1 MGKSITGGTRSYLR
15 GRVGSD
21 VYSIG
26 RNAKGKK
33 QQVVRSL
40 AESVANPQTESQMRG
55 RMIMSTIM
63 QVVAKMK
70 PIIDHSFDNVTGKQ
84 PNISE
89 FIARNYGLIKAD
101 VAANP
106 QTSNV
111 FGLVKYGEKGAKRG
125 QYVVSAGQATLPSA
139 LVLTKSTAT
148 IAITLPADAITGAGL
163 RSALGLAEDEY
174 FTLVGITAS
183 GEAAYERFR
192 IAPSLADD
200 AAISSGN
207 VGDCF
212 AIEGNAQA
220 EISLAGRVISIV
232 LTDIA
237 GCSAVIISK
246 KVDGAYIHNDA
257 QLGDGSA
264 FDYSANVAL
273 PTYPTGNADFL
284 NGGNIYGQQETQPV
298 VVVYPSL
305 TALTL
310 GSESLLAQSDSVAN
324 DAGSKING
332 TCANLPDSGTLSL
345 YVGSTKLGDISAATF
360 EFNYN
365 SHNLGVVTLQL
376 NGAVIQTCGSIFNSQ
391 D

>member
-106 QTSNV
+106 QTGNA
-111 FGLVKYGEKGAKRG
+111 FGLVKFGEKGAKRG
-125 QYVVSAGQATLPSA
+125 QYVVSAGQAVLPSA

-163 RSALGLAEDEY
+163 RSALGLAEEEY
-174 FTLVGITAS
+174 FTLVGITAN
-183 GEAAYERFR
+183 GDAAYERFR

-220 EISLAGRVISIV
+220 EISIASNVISIV
-232 LTDIA
+232 LSDIA
-237 GCSAVIISK
+237 GCAAVIISK
-246 KVDGAYIHNDA
+246 KVNGEYIHNDA

-273 PTYPTGNADFL
+273 PTYPTGSADFL

-310 GSESLLAQSDSVAN
+310 GTDSLLSQSDSVAN
-324 DAGSKING
+324 DAGNQIAG
-332 TCANLPDSGTLSL
+332 TCVNLPESGTLSL
-345 YVGSTKLGDISAATF
+345 YVGDTKLGDISTANF
-360 EFNYN
+360 QFSYN
-365 SHNLGVVTLQL
+365 RASLGVVTLKL
-376 NGAVIQTCGSIFNSQ
+376 NGAVIQTCGSIYNSQ

>member
-106 QTSNV
+106 QTGNA
-111 FGLVKYGEKGAKRG
+111 FGLVKFGEKSAKRG
-125 QYVVSAGQATLPSA
+125 QYVVSAGQAVLPSA

-148 IAITLPADAITGAGL
+148 IAITLPATDITGAGL
-163 RSALGLAEDEY
+163 RSALGLAEEEY
-174 FTLVGITAS
+174 FTLVGIKAN
-183 GEAAYERFR
+183 GDAAYERFR

-220 EISLAGRVISIV
+220 EISLAGNVISIV
-232 LTDIA
+232 LSDIA
-237 GCSAVIISK
+237 GCAAVIISK
-246 KVDGAYIHNDA
+246 KVNGEYIHNDA

-273 PTYPTGNADFL
+273 PTYPTGSADFL

-310 GSESLLAQSDSVAN
+310 GTDSLLSQSDSVAN
-324 DAGSKING
+324 DAGAQIAG
-332 TCANLPDSGTLSL
+332 TCVNLPESGTLSL
-345 YVGSTKLGDISAATF
+345 YVGDTKLGDISTANF
-360 EFNYN
+360 QFSYN
-365 SHNLGVVTLQL
+365 RASLGVVTLKL
-376 NGAVIQTCGSIFNSQ
+376 NGAVIQTCGSIYNSQ

>member
-125 QYVVSAGQATLPSA
+125 QYVVSAGQAVLPSA
-139 LVLTKSTAT
+139 LVLTKSSAT

-220 EISLAGRVISIV
+220 EISIASNVISIV
-232 LTDIA
+232 LSDIA
-237 GCSAVIISK
+237 GCAAVIISK
-246 KVDGAYIHNDA
+246 KVNGEYIHNDA

-284 NGGNIYGQQETQPV
+284 NGGNIYGQQESQPV

-310 GSESLLAQSDSVAN
+310 GSENLLPQSETVGN
-324 DAGSKING
+324 DAGNQIAG
-332 TCANLPDSGTLSL
+332 TCINLPSSGTLSL
-345 YVGSTKLGDISAATF
+345 YVSSTKLGDISSANFQFAYSSG
-360 EFNYN
+360 NI
-365 SHNLGVVTLQL
+365 GVVTLQL
-376 NGAVIQTCGSIFNSQ
+376 NGQIIQTCGTIVNSK

>member
-111 FGLVKYGEKGAKRG
+111 FGLVKFGEKGAKRG
-125 QYVVSAGQATLPSA
+125 QYVVSAGQAVLPSA

-174 FTLVGITAS
+174 FTLVGITAN

-200 AAISSGN
+200 AAISSDN

-220 EISLAGRVISIV
+220 EISLADSVISIV
-232 LTDIA
+232 LSDIA

-246 KVDGAYIHNDA
+246 KVNGEYIHNDA
-257 QLGDGSA
+257 QLGDASA
-264 FDYSANVAL
+264 FDFSANVAL
-273 PTYPTGNADFL
+273 PTYPTGSADFL
-284 NGGNIYGQQETQPV
+284 NGGNIYGQQESQPV

-310 GSESLLAQSDSVAN
+310 GSDSLLNQSDSVPN
-324 DAGSKING
+324 DAGAKVNG

-345 YVGSTKLGDISAATF
+345 YVGDTKLGDISAATF

-365 SHNLGVVTLQL
+365 SHNLGVVTLKL
-376 NGAVIQTCGSIFNSQ
+376 NGAVIQTCGSIYNAQ

>member
-111 FGLVKYGEKGAKRG
+111 FGLVKFGEKGAKRG
-125 QYVVSAGQATLPSA
+125 QYVVSAGQAALPSA

-148 IAITLPADAITGAGL
+148 IAITLPADDITGAGL

-192 IAPSLADD
+192 IAPSLTDE
-200 AAISSGN
+200 AAISAGN

-220 EISLAGRVISIV
+220 DISIAANVISIV
-232 LTDIA
+232 LSDIA

-246 KVDGAYIHNDA
+246 KVNGVYIHNDA

-264 FDYSANVAL
+264 FDYAANVAL

-310 GSESLLAQSDSVAN
+310 GSDNLLPQSETVGN
-324 DAGSKING
+324 DAGNQIAG
-332 TCANLPDSGTLSL
+332 TCINLPSSGTLAL
-345 YVGSTKLGDISAATF
+345 YVSSTKLGDISTANFQFAYSSG
-360 EFNYN
+360 NI
-365 SHNLGVVTLQL
+365 GVVTLQL
-376 NGAVIQTCGSIFNSQ
+376 NGEVIQTCGTIVNSK

>member
-220 EISLAGRVISIV
+220 VISIASNVISIV
-232 LTDIA
+232 LADIA

-246 KVDGAYIHNDA
+246 KVNGEYIHNDA

-264 FDYSANVAL
+264 FDYAANVAL

-284 NGGNIYGQQETQPV
+284 NGGNIYGQQESQPV

-310 GSESLLAQSDSVAN
+310 GSDNLLPQSETVGN
-324 DAGSKING
+324 DAGNQIAG
-332 TCANLPDSGTLSL
+332 TCINLPSSGTLAL
-345 YVGSTKLGDISAATF
+345 YVSSTKLGDISSANFQFAYSSG
-360 EFNYN
+360 NI
-365 SHNLGVVTLQL
+365 GVVTLQL
-376 NGAVIQTCGSIFNSQ
+376 NGQVIQTCGTIVNSK

>member
-106 QTSNV
+106 QTGNA
-111 FGLVKYGEKGAKRG
+111 FGLVKFGEKGAKRG
-125 QYVVSAGQATLPSA
+125 QYVVSAGQAALPSA

-148 IAITLPADAITGAGL
+148 IAITLPATEITGAGL
-163 RSALGLAEDEY
+163 RSALGLAEEEY
-174 FTLVGITAS
+174 FTLVGIKTD
-183 GEAAYERFR
+183 GDAAYERFR

-212 AIEGNAQA
+212 AIEGNAEA
-220 EISLAGRVISIV
+220 EISLAGNVISIA
-232 LTDIA
+232 LSDIA
-237 GCSAVIISK
+237 GCAAVIISK
-246 KVDGAYIHNDA
+246 KVNGAYIHNDA

-273 PTYPTGNADFL
+273 PTYPTGSADFL

-305 TALTL
+305 TALAL
-310 GSESLLAQSDSVAN
+310 GTESLLDQSDSVGN
-324 DAGSKING
+324 HTEGKING
-332 TCANLPDSGTLSL
+332 SCINLPDSGTLSL
-345 YVGSTKLGDISAATF
+345 YVGDTKLGDISAATF

-365 SHNLGVVTLQL
+365 SANLGVVTLKL
-376 NGAVIQTCGSIFNSQ
+376 NGAVIQTCGSIFN
-391 D
+391 DRD

>member
-40 AESVANPQTESQMRG
+40 AESVANPQTEAQMRG

-111 FGLVKYGEKGAKRG
+111 FGLVKFGEKGAKRG
-125 QYVVSAGQATLPSA
+125 QYVVSAGQAALPSA

-163 RSALGLAEDEY
+163 RSALGLAEEEY
-174 FTLVGITAS
+174 FTLVGIKTD
-183 GEAAYERFR
+183 GDAAYERFR

-212 AIEGNAQA
+212 AIEGNAEA
-220 EISLAGRVISIV
+220 EISLAGNVISIA
-232 LTDIA
+232 LSDIA
-237 GCSAVIISK
+237 GCAAVIISK
-246 KVDGAYIHNDA
+246 KVNGAYIHNDA

-273 PTYPTGNADFL
+273 PTYPTGSADFL

-310 GSESLLAQSDSVAN
+310 GSDSLLAQSNSVAN
-324 DAGSKING
+324 DAGNKING

-345 YVGSTKLGDISAATF
+345 YVGSTKLGDISTETF
-360 EFNYN
+360 QFNYD

-376 NGAVIQTCGSIFNSQ
+376 NGAVIQTCGSIYNSQ

>member
-26 RNAKGKK
+26 RNSKGKK

-106 QTSNV
+106 QTGNA
-111 FGLVKYGEKGAKRG
+111 FGLVKFGEKGAKRG
-125 QYVVSAGQATLPSA
+125 QYVVSAGQAVLPSA

-148 IAITLPADAITGAGL
+148 IAITLPATDLTGAGL
-163 RSALGLAEDEY
+163 RSALGLAEEEY
-174 FTLVGITAS
+174 FTLVGIKAD
-183 GEAAYERFR
+183 GDAAYERFR

-200 AAISSGN
+200 ATIDSNN

-212 AIEGNAQA
+212 AIEGNAEA
-220 EISLAGRVISIV
+220 EISMNGAVISIA
-232 LTDIA
+232 LSDIA
-237 GCSAVIISK
+237 GCAAVIISK
-246 KVDGAYIHNDA
+246 KVNGAYIHNDA

-273 PTYPTGNADFL
+273 PTYPTGSADFL
-284 NGGNIYGQQETQPV
+284 NGGNIYGQQESQPV
-298 VVVYPSL
+298 VVVYPRL
-305 TALTL
+305 TALAL
-310 GSESLLAQSDSVAN
+310 GTESLLDQSDSVGN
-324 DAGSKING
+324 HTEGKVHG
-332 TCANLPDSGTLSL
+332 TCANLPESGTLSL
-345 YVGSTKLGDISAATF
+345 YVGNTKLGDISTETF

-365 SHNLGVVTLQL
+365 SASLGTVTLKL
-376 NGAVIQTCGSIFNSQ
+376 NGAVIQTCGQIFN
-391 D
+391 DRD